1 MAFYC
6 CAMAPGSDNNT
17 PFDTAKMTA
26 NTRAQVSMAEHCKIS
41 VDEAEFGRVKLSM
54 PKDGNTNHIGTIYAG
69 ALYTLAEIPG
79 GTLFSTTFDSS
90 RYYPIIKEQNIRF
103 RRPATTDI
111 TVEMTMTA
119 DEAAEI
125 AATADRD
132 GKADYDRIVEL
143 IDTEG
148 TVVAISTNSYQMRTF
163 GT

>member
-1 MAFYC
+1 MAE
-6 CAMAPGSDNNT
+6 AHT
-17 PFDTAKMTA
+17 FDTTKMTET
-26 NTRAQVSMAEHCKIS
+26 TRSQVSMAAHCRITI
-41 VDEAEFGRVKLSM
+41 EAAEPGRVKLSM

-79 GTLFSTTFDSS
+79 GTLFSTTFDTS

-119 DEAAEI
+119 DEATEI
-125 AATADRD
+125 AAQADEH
-132 GKADYDRIVEL
+132 GNADYNRVVEL
-143 IDTEG
+143 IDADG

-163 GT
+163 GS